1 MRMVATSALS
11 ATKRESR
18 LGALLHSTTMVAAPL
33 MAMNAKECAMVVTSC
48 VAKTALAQRTTKK
61 VAKNG
66 LMRMVA
72 TTALSATKRESRVQR
87 RTEKEKE
94 KEKEKMKEKEKE
106 KEKEKKMD
114 KEKEKRQPRKLQ

>member
-1 MRMVATSALS
+1 MVATSALS

-18 LGALLHSTTMVAAPL
+18 LGALLLHSTTMVAVPL
-33 MAMNAKECAMVVTSC
+33 MVMNAKECAMVVTSC
-48 VAKTALAQRTTKK
+48 VAKTALAQRMTKK

-87 RTEKEKE
+87 QKE

-106 KEKEKKMD
+106 KEKGKKKDKEKD
-114 KEKEKRQPRKLQ
+114 KEKEKRQ

>member
-1 MRMVATSALS
+1 MVATTALS

-33 MAMNAKECAMVVTSC
+33 MVMNAKECAMVVTSC

-87 RTEKEKE
+87 RKEKEKEREKEKKKDKEKE

-106 KEKEKKMD
+106 KEK
-114 KEKEKRQPRKLQ
+114 